1 MSDRA
6 RNRKIDEHPALPN
19 RPAMTS
25 VENVTWAL
33 VAETRLGKHG
43 QLCPVWTKRAPLDL
57 CDCWIL
63 REAQRDAQTAL
74 DAAAAWQR
82 AESGGQVT
90 A

>member
-1 MSDRA
+1 
-6 RNRKIDEHPALPN
+6 
-19 RPAMTS
+19 MTS
-25 VENVTWAL
+25 VEAATWAL

-43 QLCPVWTKRAPLDL
+43 QLCPVWTKRVPLDL

-74 DAAAAWQR
+74 DAAAAWQQR
-82 AESGGQVT
+82 AESSGEQVT